1 MRESERDRM
10 ESDSSLS
17 VAGTPV
23 AVQVEGTMRVVRRIV
38 GTLDGSDEV
47 DPYTESC
54 RCDAVMSQG
63 TTS

>member
-1 MRESERDRM
+1 M

-54 RCDAVMSQG
+54 RCVM
-63 TTS
+63 

>member
-1 MRESERDRM
+1 M

-63 TTS
+63 TAS